1 MQKQLNQQTIMA
13 ACDEQILVVRRDT
26 IFQSDGPW
34 HGLKQDDYDWYL
46 WAVMH
51 HGQFHSRIAMEND
64 PRYKQI
70 IPYLVFMHD
79 DHVFVMER
87 KETSTEQRLASKL
100 TIGIGGHV
108 RKEDLLGSNLF
119 DWAHREFHE
128 EVNYHDH
135 FDVEPLGIINDDSD
149 SVGQVH
155 LGFVFLVRGSTPHIS
170 VKSELKHGHLVPRSS
185 LTDDSRFES
194 WSQIILPYL
203 PALR

>member
-119 DWAHREFHE
+119 D
-128 EVNYHDH
+128 
-135 FDVEPLGIINDDSD
+135 VEPLGIINDDSD